1 MALTTILEF
10 DRSINAF
17 DHKMENAI
25 SLYLRHATPCL
36 DSGSER
42 VNAILRIITNTC
54 DISKR

>member
-1 MALTTILEF
+1 ML
-10 DRSINAF
+10 SIF
-17 DHKMENAI
+17 GYKKKIWHKMENAI